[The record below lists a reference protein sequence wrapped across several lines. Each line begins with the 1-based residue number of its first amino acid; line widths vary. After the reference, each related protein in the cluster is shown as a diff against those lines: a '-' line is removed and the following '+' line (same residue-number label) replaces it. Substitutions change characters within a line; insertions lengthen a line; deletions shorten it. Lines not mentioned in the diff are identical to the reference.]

1 MKISEIKTGSAY
13 SNGDFGNNWT
23 VWQVVDIFIDSEKQQ
38 IARYR
43 VMAGENRRK
52 TFSCSLGEFA
62 EKVRYEV
69 ELNENSWQRVE

>member
-52 TFSCSLGEFA
+52 TFSCSLDEFA

>member
-1 MKISEIKTGSAY
+1 MKISEIKTGAAY

-23 VWQVVDIFIDSEKQQ
+23 VWQVVDIFIDSEKQK

-52 TFSCSLGEFA
+52 TFSCSLDEFA

>member
-1 MKISEIKTGSAY
+1 MEPLNIKTGSAY

-23 VWQVVDIFIDSEKQQ
+23 VWQVVDIFIDSDKQSVV
-38 IARYR
+38 RYR

-52 TFSCSLGEFA
+52 TFSCLLIKFV

-69 ELNENSWQRVE
+69 QLNENSWQRIG

>member
-1 MKISEIKTGSAY
+1 MKPSEIKIGSAY
-13 SNGDFGNNWT
+13 SNGDFGNSWY
-23 VWQVVDIFIDSEKQQ
+23 VWQVVDIYTDSDNQL

-52 TFSCSLGEFA
+52 TFSFILEEFA

-69 ELNENSWQRVE
+69 ELNENSWQRIV